1 MQISYNWLKRYI
13 KEIPSAEETAK
24 LFELHLCEV
33 EFVEKNADGDTIFDL
48 NILPNRAHDLL
59 CHAGVAK
66 ELSGLL
72 GVSFED
78 PNKYITD
85 FDINPTNLKI
95 NIETPACRRYMGRIV
110 RGVNV
115 SPSPDWLRESL
126 ESIGQRSINNIVDAT
141 NLVMFDIGQP
151 AHAYDIGKLQAENGK
166 LKVVIKNVNDDEEFE
181 TVGGEK
187 IVAKLKNTDMVVSDG
202 KKTLA
207 IAGVK
212 GGTNSGISDDTKDI
226 VLEVANFDPVSVRKT
241 ARRLGLLSDS
251 AKRFENDFSPEITER
266 AMMKLSSLIAKLC
279 PDASF
284 EEVVDTRP
292 TESFGQVYP
301 QKQEERKIMFSME
314 RISKKLGITI
324 SDEEAEK
331 ILQNYAYTF
340 TRDGDT
346 FTLSVPVERLDLT
359 GEHDMSEEF
368 GRIVGYEKI
377 DPQMPKI
384 NFAPQ
389 LNETKKQIDNARA
402 KLIAD
407 GYSEVMTYSLV
418 KKGQIEIARASK
430 GKEFLRTNLANGLT
444 ESYEM
449 NRLNAPLLGVDGV
462 KIFEIGTVFPEK
474 DKEEIHVAYVNEKGV
489 VESTLEEFV
498 RDIQSLEDLPI
509 SESDKNTFT
518 MWSIFPFITRDIA
531 VWVPEETQTDEL
543 IDLYKNCAGDL
554 LVRTPYIFDSFSKD
568 GKKSIAIRLV
578 FQSYEKTL
586 TDEEIG
592 PIMQKIESEL
602 QQKGYSVR

>member
-1 MQISYNWLKRYI
+1 
-13 KEIPSAEETAK
+13 
-24 LFELHLCEV
+24 
-33 EFVEKNADGDTIFDL
+33 
-48 NILPNRAHDLL
+48 
-59 CHAGVAK
+59 
-66 ELSGLL
+66 
-72 GVSFED
+72 
-78 PNKYITD
+78 
-85 FDINPTNLKI
+85 
-95 NIETPACRRYMGRIV
+95 
-110 RGVNV
+110 
-115 SPSPDWLRESL
+115 
-126 ESIGQRSINNIVDAT
+126 
-141 NLVMFDIGQP
+141 
-151 AHAYDIGKLQAENGK
+151 
-166 LKVVIKNVNDDEEFE
+166 
-181 TVGGEK
+181 
-187 IVAKLKNTDMVVSDG
+187 
-202 KKTLA
+202 
-207 IAGVK
+207 
-212 GGTNSGISDDTKDI
+212 
-226 VLEVANFDPVSVRKT
+226 
-241 ARRLGLLSDS
+241 
-251 AKRFENDFSPEITER
+251 
-266 AMMKLSSLIAKLC
+266 
-279 PDASF
+279 
-284 EEVVDTRP
+284 
-292 TESFGQVYP
+292 
-301 QKQEERKIMFSME
+301 ME

-359 GEHDMSEEF
+359 GEHDMAEEF

-489 VESTLEEFV
+489 VESTLEEFC

-543 IDLYKNCAGDL
+543 IDLYENCAGDL
-554 LVRTPYIFDSFSKD
+554 LVHTPYVFDSFLKD

-578 FQSYEKTL
+578 FQSYEKKLGRKTISTSSPSIFL
-586 TDEEIG
+586 
-592 PIMQKIESEL
+592 
-602 QQKGYSVR
+602 